1 MVSKDDWQQ
10 GIDQEFRPLQSVTL
24 VILPF
29 LADEKKKYY
38 VYGLQESLKNTSF
51 H

>member
-29 LADEKKKYY
+29 LADEKKNY
-38 VYGLQESLKNTSF
+38 VYGLQESSKNTSF